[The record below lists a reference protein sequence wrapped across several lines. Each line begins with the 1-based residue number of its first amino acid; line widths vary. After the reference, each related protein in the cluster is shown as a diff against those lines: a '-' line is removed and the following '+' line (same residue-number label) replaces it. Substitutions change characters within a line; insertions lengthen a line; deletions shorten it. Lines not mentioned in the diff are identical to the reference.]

1 PPSPPHPHDGATAAA
16 RDASAAGRSRD
27 RPWPRRGLAGRCR
40 SSGRRPGVGV
50 PVAVDGALQQL
61 DAGDAAHGHSQVAG
75 REGDRDREQAALS
88 GTGRTSPPRASMRQP
103 PAARRCAPRAATEAV
118 RLALLDERPREPR
131 ERGAEQPL
139 AGRGSAAAS
148 PKCSA
153 RSAGPSTEAAWS
165 TTPPSQC
172 DSPTSARSQRPDS
185 GRGGCGADDAAEA
198 SAPPQRQ
205 RAWTVGGAEG
215 LQHSADP
222 SRFHLDLQKR
232 LEVIRFVT
240 MRENQ
245 KLKDAVQQVREQIA
259 RRGLELGCDP
269 HAGRPPPPPPAST
282 PPPRW
287 PQRVHWRVDGAA
299 LSSGAP
305 PPRHGLAL
313 PGCPGVSLEL
323 ALEPAPG
330 AAQRG
335 AAGASSSSAP
345 RAAPGR
351 RREET
356 PKRTNWGT
364 GTADAAWCSAWR
376 ARRPANPSR
385 EGSPRSSW

>member
-1 PPSPPHPHDGATAAA
+1 LPPLPIPTMAPPLPPGTPPLPGGAAIAPGRAAGLQGAVAPQAGGRELVCPLQLTARSSSSTLETPRTATARSLGEKETGTP
-16 RDASAAGRSRD
+16 RD
-27 RPWPRRGLAGRCR
+27 
-40 SSGRRPGVGV
+40 
-50 PVAVDGALQQL
+50 
-61 DAGDAAHGHSQVAG
+61 
-75 REGDRDREQAALS
+75 
-88 GTGRTSPPRASMRQP
+88 
-103 PAARRCAPRAATEAV
+103 AV

-385 EGSPRSSW
+385 EGSPRTSW